1 MCGNCSGCS
10 EALPGKTDAGS
21 LASSDEAQPAWWH
34 VGTAGSQGG
43 RQQHGGAVGGPVSWG
58 PTWPL
63 AVFVTLSRGFLIF
76 GRLNNKY
83 HIGLSEK

>member
-1 MCGNCSGCS
+1 MATAVAVVRLCQVRQMLVAWPAQMRLSQ
-10 EALPGKTDAGS
+10 PGGMWGRLGARVGGS
-21 LASSDEAQPAWWH
+21 SME
-34 VGTAGSQGG
+34 G
-43 RQQHGGAVGGPVSWG
+43 RWGGPVSWG